1 MGRVNYVLENKF
13 GAFPNAKLAYFL
25 FHLVREMKSARS
37 KKYGINNE

>member
-1 MGRVNYVLENKF
+1 MLKKEF
-13 GAFPNAKLAYFL
+13 GAFPNSKLAYFL